1 MPSQPT
7 KDRIL
12 DAYEHLLVNGGSRAA
27 TLDAVAAA
35 GGGSK
40 GGLLYHFG
48 STAQLR
54 AGLLSRLTRQGD
66 LDVERMKAAPE
77 GAAWYF
83 IRTSMDTNSDFDRA
97 IVAASSIAFESD
109 KNATAALEYLRTK
122 WFGVLRDELGDEALA
137 RTIAL
142 LGHGIYFDA
151 ITGLTDRDTL
161 SDVSDVLQRLG
172 IKIDYSKLR
181 GLN

>member
-27 TLDAVAAA
+27 TLDAVAAEA
-35 GGGSK
+35 GVSK

-48 STAQLR
+48 SKEQLR
-54 AGLLSRLTRQGD
+54 DGMLSRLKKQGD
-66 LDVERMKAAPE
+66 LDVEKMKAAPE

-109 KNATAALEYLRTK
+109 KNATEALAYLRTK
-122 WFGVLRDELGDEALA
+122 WFDVLHHELGDEALA

-151 ITGLTDRDTL
+151 ITGLTDQNTL

-172 IKIDYSKLR
+172 IKI
-181 GLN
+181 N

>member
-1 MPSQPT
+1 MPSQST

-27 TLDAVAAA
+27 TLDAVAAEA
-35 GGGSK
+35 GVSK

-48 STAQLR
+48 SKEQLR
-54 AGLLSRLTRQGD
+54 DGMLSRLKQQGD
-66 LDVERMKAAPE
+66 RDVEKMKAAPE

-83 IRTSMDTNSDFDRA
+83 IRTSMEANSEFDRA
-97 IVAASSIAFESD
+97 IVAASAIAFESD
-109 KNATAALEYLRTK
+109 KNATEALEYLRTK
-122 WFGVLRDELGDEALA
+122 WFEVLRDELGDEALA

-151 ITGLTDRDTL
+151 ITGLTDQNTL
-161 SDVSDVLQRLG
+161 SDVSDVMQRLG
-172 IKIDYSKLR
+172 IKI
-181 GLN
+181 N